1 MAPSVEFAG
10 PFWLGFAQE
19 TNGIAKGKLMVAR
32 CKVAG
37 TGQESPIS
45 FNSQPQAYWP
55 SKMAMYPVRLIVLA
69 WDFVVL
75 DGCWNGG
82 DADRHRGKRYRGKRQ
97 SSGLLDLFFTHQFC
111 GRSK

>member
-1 MAPSVEFAG
+1 
-10 PFWLGFAQE
+10 
-19 TNGIAKGKLMVAR
+19 MVAR

-82 DADRHRGKRYRGKRQ
+82 DADRHRGKRH

-111 GRSK
+111 ERSK